1 MTHMRCI
8 TTACCT
14 SSPTTSQPPRTAQF
28 VLVQEVLG
36 RAVRRIA
43 PNPRY
48 GARTMDQSFEVLLE
62 KAERLDAVRAKS
74 VWWFRRQDLE

>member
-1 MTHMRCI
+1 
-8 TTACCT
+8 
-14 SSPTTSQPPRTAQF
+14 

-36 RAVRRIA
+36 RPVRRIA

-74 VWWFRRQDLE
+74 VWWFRPQDLE